1 LVRKFKTVD
10 YEAMLKQTVS
20 IEECLPPNHLARFV
34 VQMIAQL
41 DLSSIYGAYGAK
53 GGIAIAPEILLGM
66 LIYGYATGVFSSR
79 ELEKASYESI
89 PFRFIAGNLQPDHDT
104 IANFRSRFLEQIKE
118 LFVQILEMA
127 VGSDVLKVED
137 ISIDG
142 TKIHADASKSK
153 AVSHKRLEEI
163 QLQLRAEVEELMK
176 YGQKADEIK
185 VGEKVDVVG
194 EIARREERLSNLEK
208 AKQELHNRA
217 QEQYELDRAKYTEK
231 MSERA
236 AYTEKTG
243 KKPSGRVPSPPFL
256 PSRIT
261 LNTISL
267 ILNHES

>member
-20 IEECLPPNHLARFV
+20 IEECLPANHLARFV
-34 VQMIAQL
+34 VQMISQL

-53 GGIAIAPEILLGM
+53 GGTPIAPEILLGM

-79 ELEKASYESI
+79 GLEKASYESI
-89 PFRFIAGNLQPDHDT
+89 PFRFIAGNLHPDHDT

-127 VGSDVLKVED
+127 VESDVLKVED

-153 AVSHKRLEEI
+153 AVSHKRLEGI
-163 QLQLRAEVEELMK
+163 QIQLRAEVEELIIL
-176 YGQKADEIK
+176 GQKADGIK
-185 VGEKVDVVG
+185 MDEKIDIVI
-194 EIARREERLSNLEK
+194 EIARRKERLENLEK

-217 QEQYELDRAKYTEK
+217 QEQYGLEKSKYAEK
-231 MSERA
+231 MADRE
-236 AYTEKTG
+236 AYIEKTG
-243 KKPSGRVPSPPFL
+243 KKPRGRVPSPPFL
-256 PSRIT
+256 S
-261 LNTISL
+261 
-267 ILNHES
+267 